1 MTFPITWHFDS
12 LFWICQVKFSV
23 VYCCRIDH
31 VVTLYNLPTQ
41 AIMTYDSREIEKGY
55 SILAK
60 GLELTDSKRQKR
72 TDYLRMKA
80 PTYEEVTTF

>member
-1 MTFPITWHFDS
+1 M
-12 LFWICQVKFSV
+12 L
-23 VYCCRIDH
+23 
-31 VVTLYNLPTQ
+31 LQ

-55 SILAK
+55 AILAK

-80 PTYEEVTTF
+80 PTYEEVRLGKL

>member
-1 MTFPITWHFDS
+1 
-12 LFWICQVKFSV
+12 
-23 VYCCRIDH
+23 
-31 VVTLYNLPTQ
+31 
-41 AIMTYDSREIEKGY
+41 MTYDSREIEKGY

-80 PTYEEVTTF
+80 PTYEEVKHCVALFLIKIYFIFHVF